1 MEQNNK
7 IKYAC
12 LFGGGAIRG
21 AAHVGV
27 VKALEELQIDYD
39 TIGGSSVGSIV
50 AALLAVGYNAAE
62 LRDVFLQ
69 ANFELFRDIQ
79 FNLGEKFAISKGEIF
94 LEWVREL
101 IEKKYY
107 GAEYEKG
114 SNPPVKF
121 TDIEKNLVIIT
132 TDLTN
137 FCCREF
143 SKKCSP
149 DFEIATAVRISSCM
163 PGLMKPYE
171 YNSSLL
177 VDGDL
182 QKSWPMWRL
191 SESLKHLDERILE
204 VRLEGDCGGNDMNA
218 LNYANTV
225 YSCVTSIAT
234 EFVIDRYSD
243 NDKYDFIVINTG
255 DIIIIDFNQS
265 KENREKMMNS
275 GYKETMKY
283 FREYLPKKQ
292 DHLFEI
298 YDRLHSMFSSVDRA
312 ILSNNIKKAKMLLGD
327 IFMYLSDHAKYI
339 DIKVFDEIQ
348 EYKNNFLDN
357 IKYPALFGRTTLKK
371 PKEILA
377 ATENILTELKN
388 KVLEIKDYNLLIRNK
403 NIDN

>member
-1 MEQNNK
+1 MGKNCL
-7 IKYAC
+7 KYAC

-27 VKALEELQIDYD
+27 VKALEELNIYYD

-50 AALLAVGYNAAE
+50 AALLGVGYTAEE
-62 LRDVFLQ
+62 LREVFLQ

-107 GAEYEKG
+107 GENYAKG
-114 SNPPVKF
+114 NNPPVKF

-143 SKKCSP
+143 SKKCTP

-171 YNSSLL
+171 YNNSLL

-191 SESLKHLDERILE
+191 SESLKNLDERILE
-204 VRLEGDCGGNDMNA
+204 IRLEGDCGGNDMNT
-218 LNYANTV
+218 LNYVNTV

-243 NDKYDFIVINTG
+243 NDKYDFVVINTG

-275 GYKETMKY
+275 GYKETIKY
-283 FREYLPKKQ
+283 FKEHLPEKKE
-292 DHLFEI
+292 HLFEI
-298 YDRLHSMFSSVDRA
+298 YDRLSGMFNNVDIA
-312 ILSNNIKKAKMLLGD
+312 IFSGNIKKAKMLLGE
-327 IFMYLSDHAKYI
+327 IFMYLSDNDRYI
-339 DIKVFDEIQ
+339 DAGIFSSIQ
-348 EYKNNFLDN
+348 KYKNKFLDN
-357 IKYPALFGRTTLKK
+357 IKYPALFGRTK
-371 PKEILA
+371 
-377 ATENILTELKN
+377 LKN
-388 KVLEIKDYNLLIRNK
+388 AKEMLIETESILSAIKNKILEMKDYNLLIGNK

>member
-1 MEQNNK
+1 MGKNCL
-7 IKYAC
+7 KYAC

-27 VKALEELQIDYD
+27 VKALEELNIYYD

-50 AALLAVGYNAAE
+50 AALLGVGYTAEE
-62 LRDVFLQ
+62 LREVFLQ

-79 FNLGEKFAISKGEIF
+79 FNLGEKFAISKGEMF

-107 GAEYEKG
+107 GENYAKG
-114 SNPPVKF
+114 NNPPVKF
-121 TDIEKNLVIIT
+121 KKKKKNLVIIT

-143 SKKCSP
+143 SKKCTP

-171 YNSSLL
+171 YNNSLL

-191 SESLKHLDERILE
+191 SESLKNLDERILE
-204 VRLEGDCGGNDMNA
+204 IRLEGDCGGNDMNT
-218 LNYANTV
+218 LNYVNTV

-243 NDKYDFIVINTG
+243 NDKYDFVVINTG

-275 GYKETMKY
+275 GYKETIKY
-283 FREYLPKKQ
+283 FKEHLPEKKE
-292 DHLFEI
+292 HLFEI
-298 YDRLHSMFSSVDRA
+298 YDRLSGMLNNVDRA
-312 ILSNNIKKAKMLLGD
+312 IFSGNIKKAKMLLGE
-327 IFMYLSDHAKYI
+327 IFMYLSDNDRYI
-339 DIKVFDEIQ
+339 DAGIFSSIQ
-348 EYKNNFLDN
+348 KYKNKFLDN
-357 IKYPALFGRTTLKK
+357 IKYPALFGRTK
-371 PKEILA
+371 
-377 ATENILTELKN
+377 LKN
-388 KVLEIKDYNLLIRNK
+388 AKEMLIETESILSAIKNKILEMKDYNLLIGNK

>member
-1 MEQNNK
+1 MGKNCL
-7 IKYAC
+7 KYAC

-27 VKALEELQIDYD
+27 VKALEELNIYYAS
-39 TIGGSSVGSIV
+39 IGGPSVGSIV
-50 AALLAVGYNAAE
+50 AALLGVGYTAEE
-62 LRDVFLQ
+62 LREVFLQ

-107 GAEYEKG
+107 GENYAKG
-114 SNPPVKF
+114 NNPPVKF

-143 SKKCSP
+143 SKKCTP

-171 YNSSLL
+171 YNNSLL

-191 SESLKHLDERILE
+191 SESLKNLDERILE
-204 VRLEGDCGGNDMNA
+204 IRLEGDCGGNDMNT
-218 LNYANTV
+218 LNYVNTV

-243 NDKYDFIVINTG
+243 NDKYDFVVINTG

-275 GYKETMKY
+275 GYKETIKY
-283 FREYLPKKQ
+283 FKEHLPEKKE
-292 DHLFEI
+292 HLFEI
-298 YDRLHSMFSSVDRA
+298 YDRLSGMFNNVDRA
-312 ILSNNIKKAKMLLGD
+312 IFSGNIKKAKMLFGE
-327 IFMYLSDHAKYI
+327 IFMYLSDNDRYI
-339 DIKVFDEIQ
+339 DAGIFSSIQ
-348 EYKNNFLDN
+348 KYKNKFLDN
-357 IKYPALFGRTTLKK
+357 IKYPALFGRTK
-371 PKEILA
+371 
-377 ATENILTELKN
+377 LKN
-388 KVLEIKDYNLLIRNK
+388 AKEMLIETESILSAIKNKILEMKDYNLLIGNK

>member
-1 MEQNNK
+1 MGKNCL
-7 IKYAC
+7 KYAC

-27 VKALEELQIDYD
+27 VKALEELNIYYD

-50 AALLAVGYNAAE
+50 AALLGVGYTAEE
-62 LRDVFLQ
+62 LREVFLQ

-107 GAEYEKG
+107 GENYAKG
-114 SNPPVKF
+114 NNPPVKF

-143 SKKCSP
+143 SKKCTP

-171 YNSSLL
+171 YNNSLL

-191 SESLKHLDERILE
+191 SESLKNLDERILE
-204 VRLEGDCGGNDMNA
+204 IRLEGDCGGNDMNT
-218 LNYANTV
+218 LNYVNTV

-243 NDKYDFIVINTG
+243 NDKYDFVVINTG

-275 GYKETMKY
+275 GYKETIKY
-283 FREYLPKKQ
+283 FKEHLLEKKE
-292 DHLFEI
+292 HLFEI
-298 YDRLHSMFSSVDRA
+298 YDRLSGMLNNVDRA
-312 ILSNNIKKAKMLLGD
+312 IFSGNIKKAKMLLGE
-327 IFMYLSDHAKYI
+327 IFMYLSDNDRYI
-339 DIKVFDEIQ
+339 DAGIFSSIQ
-348 EYKNNFLDN
+348 KYKNKFLDN
-357 IKYPALFGRTTLKK
+357 IKYPALFGRTK
-371 PKEILA
+371 
-377 ATENILTELKN
+377 LKN
-388 KVLEIKDYNLLIRNK
+388 AKEMLIETESILSAIKNKILEMKDYNLLIGNK

>member
-1 MEQNNK
+1 MGKNCL
-7 IKYAC
+7 KYAC

-27 VKALEELQIDYD
+27 VKALEELNIYYD

-50 AALLAVGYNAAE
+50 AALLGVGYTAEE
-62 LRDVFLQ
+62 LREVFLQ

-107 GAEYEKG
+107 GENYAKG
-114 SNPPVKF
+114 NNPPVKF

-143 SKKCSP
+143 SKKCTP

-171 YNSSLL
+171 YNNSLL

-191 SESLKHLDERILE
+191 SESLKNLDERILE
-204 VRLEGDCGGNDMNA
+204 IRLEGDCGGNDMNT
-218 LNYANTV
+218 LNYVNTV

-243 NDKYDFIVINTG
+243 NDKYDFVVINTG

-275 GYKETMKY
+275 GYKETIKY
-283 FREYLPKKQ
+283 FKEHLPEKKE
-292 DHLFEI
+292 HLFEI
-298 YDRLHSMFSSVDRA
+298 YDRLSGMFNNVDRA
-312 ILSNNIKKAKMLLGD
+312 IFSGNIKKAKMLLGE
-327 IFMYLSDHAKYI
+327 IFMYLSDNDRYI
-339 DIKVFDEIQ
+339 DAGIFSSIQ
-348 EYKNNFLDN
+348 KYKNKFLDN
-357 IKYPALFGRTTLKK
+357 IKYPALFGRTK
-371 PKEILA
+371 
-377 ATENILTELKN
+377 LKN
-388 KVLEIKDYNLLIRNK
+388 AKEMLIETESILSAIKNKILEMKDYNLLIGNK

>member
-1 MEQNNK
+1 MGKNCL
-7 IKYAC
+7 KYAC

-27 VKALEELQIDYD
+27 VKALEELNIYYD

-50 AALLAVGYNAAE
+50 AALLGVGYTAEE
-62 LRDVFLQ
+62 LREVFLQ

-107 GAEYEKG
+107 GENYAKG
-114 SNPPVKF
+114 NNPPVKF

-143 SKKCSP
+143 SKKCTP

-171 YNSSLL
+171 YNNSLL

-191 SESLKHLDERILE
+191 SESLKNLDERILE
-204 VRLEGDCGGNDMNA
+204 IRLEGDCGGNDMNT
-218 LNYANTV
+218 LNYVNTV

-243 NDKYDFIVINTG
+243 NDKYDFVVINTG

-275 GYKETMKY
+275 GYKETIKY
-283 FREYLPKKQ
+283 FKEHLPEKKE
-292 DHLFEI
+292 HLFEI
-298 YDRLHSMFSSVDRA
+298 YDRLSGMLNNVDRA
-312 ILSNNIKKAKMLLGD
+312 IFSGNIKKAKMLLGE
-327 IFMYLSDHAKYI
+327 IFMYLSDNDRYI
-339 DIKVFDEIQ
+339 DAGIFSSIQ
-348 EYKNNFLDN
+348 KYKNKFLDN
-357 IKYPALFGRTTLKK
+357 IKYPALFGRTK
-371 PKEILA
+371 
-377 ATENILTELKN
+377 LKN
-388 KVLEIKDYNLLIRNK
+388 AKEMLIETESILSAIKNKILEMKDYNLLIGNK

>member
-1 MEQNNK
+1 MGKNCL
-7 IKYAC
+7 KYAC

-27 VKALEELQIDYD
+27 VKALEELNIYYD

-50 AALLAVGYNAAE
+50 AALLGVGYTAEE
-62 LRDVFLQ
+62 LREVFLQ

-107 GAEYEKG
+107 GENYAKG
-114 SNPPVKF
+114 NNPPVKF

-143 SKKCSP
+143 SKKCTP

-171 YNSSLL
+171 YNNSLL

-191 SESLKHLDERILE
+191 SESLKNLDERILE
-204 VRLEGDCGGNDMNA
+204 IRLEGDCGGNDMNT
-218 LNYANTV
+218 LNYVNTV

-243 NDKYDFIVINTG
+243 NDKYDFVVINTG

-275 GYKETMKY
+275 GYKETIKY
-283 FREYLPKKQ
+283 FKEHLPEKKE
-292 DHLFEI
+292 HLFEI
-298 YDRLHSMFSSVDRA
+298 YDRLSGMFNNVDRA
-312 ILSNNIKKAKMLLGD
+312 IFSGNIKKAKMLFGE
-327 IFMYLSDHAKYI
+327 IFMYLSDNDRYI
-339 DIKVFDEIQ
+339 DAGIFSSIQ
-348 EYKNNFLDN
+348 KYKNKFLDN
-357 IKYPALFGRTTLKK
+357 IKYPALFGRTK
-371 PKEILA
+371 
-377 ATENILTELKN
+377 LKN
-388 KVLEIKDYNLLIRNK
+388 AKEMLIETESILSAIKNKILEMKDYNLLIGNK

>member
-1 MEQNNK
+1 MGKNCL
-7 IKYAC
+7 KYAC

-27 VKALEELQIDYD
+27 VKALEELNICYD

-50 AALLAVGYNAAE
+50 AALLGVGYTAEE
-62 LRDVFLQ
+62 LREVFLQ

-107 GAEYEKG
+107 GENYAKG
-114 SNPPVKF
+114 NNPPVKF

-143 SKKCSP
+143 SKKCTP

-171 YNSSLL
+171 YNNSLL

-191 SESLKHLDERILE
+191 SESLKNLDERILE
-204 VRLEGDCGGNDMNA
+204 IRLEGDCGGNDMNT
-218 LNYANTV
+218 LNYVNTV

-243 NDKYDFIVINTG
+243 NDKYDFVVINTG

-275 GYKETMKY
+275 GYKETIKY
-283 FREYLPKKQ
+283 FKEHLLEKKE
-292 DHLFEI
+292 HLFEI
-298 YDRLHSMFSSVDRA
+298 YDRLSGMLNNVDRA
-312 ILSNNIKKAKMLLGD
+312 IFSGNIKKAKMLLGE
-327 IFMYLSDHAKYI
+327 IFMYLSDNDRYI
-339 DIKVFDEIQ
+339 DAGIFSSIQ
-348 EYKNNFLDN
+348 KYKNKFLDN
-357 IKYPALFGRTTLKK
+357 IKYPALFGRTK
-371 PKEILA
+371 
-377 ATENILTELKN
+377 LKN
-388 KVLEIKDYNLLIRNK
+388 AKEMLIETESILSAIKNKILEMKDYNLLIGNK

>member
-1 MEQNNK
+1 MGKNCL
-7 IKYAC
+7 KYAC

-27 VKALEELQIDYD
+27 VKALEELNIYYD

-50 AALLAVGYNAAE
+50 AALLGVGYTAEE
-62 LRDVFLQ
+62 LREVFLQ

-107 GAEYEKG
+107 GENYAKG
-114 SNPPVKF
+114 NNPPVKF

-143 SKKCSP
+143 SKKCTP

-171 YNSSLL
+171 YNNSLL

-191 SESLKHLDERILE
+191 SESLKNLDERILE
-204 VRLEGDCGGNDMNA
+204 IRLEGDCGGNDMNT
-218 LNYANTV
+218 LNYVNTV

-243 NDKYDFIVINTG
+243 NDKYDFVVINTG

-298 YDRLHSMFSSVDRA
+298 YDRLSGMLNNVDRA
-312 ILSNNIKKAKMLLGD
+312 IFSGNIKKAKMLLGE
-327 IFMYLSDHAKYI
+327 IFMYLSDNDRYI
-339 DIKVFDEIQ
+339 DAGIFSSIQ
-348 EYKNNFLDN
+348 KYKNKFLDN
-357 IKYPALFGRTTLKK
+357 IKYPALFGRTK
-371 PKEILA
+371 
-377 ATENILTELKN
+377 LKN
-388 KVLEIKDYNLLIRNK
+388 AKEMLIETESILSAIKNKILEMKDYNLLIGNK